1 MIAPNAGGQCMKQA
15 LTQHQ
20 EPICTSLD
28 DALHGLLSFGA
39 AALPA
44 LSRLAHGV
52 MILLVVAF
60 GLCIVIALAGVDLSP
75 QPSLELPYALKLLLR
90 AVASFAAGSAF
101 AMLFNNSAR
110 VVLAVDLLAAVANE
124 LRLVLHDT
132 GMMIAPAAF
141 FGAVMVGPRRIGDGL
156 SVQGTRGHPVGTGDH
171 HHGAR
176 PVCVPNTGLAK
187 SRRIGRRD
195 ASVCRVRFCDR
206 CPGHGIGGRAVH
218 DMALTAVLMLSTDG

>member
-1 MIAPNAGGQCMKQA
+1 MKQA

-60 GLCIVIALAGVDLSP
+60 GLCIVIASAGVDLSP

-110 VVLAVDLLAAVANE
+110 VVLAVELLAAVANE

-132 GMMIAPAAF
+132 GMMLHRRRSL
-141 FGAVMVGPRRIGDGL
+141 GP
-156 SVQGTRGHPVGTGDH
+156 
-171 HHGAR
+171 
-176 PVCVPNTGLAK
+176 
-187 SRRIGRRD
+187 
-195 ASVCRVRFCDR
+195 
-206 CPGHGIGGRAVH
+206 
-218 DMALTAVLMLSTDG
+218 